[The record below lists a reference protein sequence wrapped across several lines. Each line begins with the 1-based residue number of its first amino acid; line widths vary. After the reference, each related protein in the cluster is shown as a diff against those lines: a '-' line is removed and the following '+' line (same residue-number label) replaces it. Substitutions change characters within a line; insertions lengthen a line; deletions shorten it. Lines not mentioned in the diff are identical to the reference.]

1 MKYLV
6 ALALLIFSFAAN
18 AGNVTI
24 TWTFDSTS
32 AATCA
37 DGSPAA
43 ANCPV
48 DSFRVE
54 QQVNSIWTAKSPNLS
69 GAVRNHTYANI
80 SAGRQ
85 CFRIRASSNGTLS
98 DPSNEVCVDVA
109 PTAPKAPIITVTVAV
124 GSPAQ

>member
-6 ALALLIFSFAAN
+6 ALVALIFPLFAY
-18 AGNVTI
+18 AGNVTL
-24 TWTFDSTS
+24 TWTFDSS
-32 AATCA
+32 ASATCA

-43 ANCPV
+43 QNCPT
-48 DSFRVE
+48 DSFRIE
-54 QQVNSIWTAKSPNLS
+54 QQINNVWTAKTPNVS

-80 SAGRQ
+80 SPGRQ

-98 DPSNEVCVDVA
+98 EPSNESCVDVA
-109 PTAPKAPIITVTVAV
+109 PSAPKAPIITVTVAV